1 MEIRTSNRTAFG
13 LLVFVSALAFNTS
26 SLRADAVDDSIRRE
40 MEDQHIPGLGLSVVA
55 QTGPAI
61 DAKSENEQ
69 PVVLQDRRTRL
80 LDISGS
86 PYERGLAHGTAV
98 CCNTLL
104 QRQPSLNGVPCL
116 FVVRGLLEQ
125 RDLESDEAWL
135 KRVPHAVG
143 QNYTLG
149 DPSGAL
155 AIECSA
161 SSKNRFQPEAN
172 VDYTYHTNLAGA
184 CLFSFC

>member
-1 MEIRTSNRTAFG
+1 MTTY
-13 LLVFVSALAFNTS
+13 
-26 SLRADAVDDSIRRE
+26 
-40 MEDQHIPGLGLSVVA
+40 VA
-55 QTGPAI
+55 
-61 DAKSENEQ
+61 
-69 PVVLQDRRTRL
+69 RWRTRL

-104 QRQPSLNGVPCL
+104 QLQPSLNGVPCL

-125 RDLESDEAWL
+125 RDLESAEAWL

-161 SSKNRFQPEAN
+161 SSKTRFQPEAN
-172 VDYTYHTNLAGA
+172 VDYTYHTNHPLVNTDWHPDYRLQCEKEQCKPEEGLKFCHRFEALQQRIQSGNPITEQIIVDALASRDSDKGPI
-184 CLFSFC
+184 CGDWN